1 MFGIGMPEMLLLL
14 AVALIVFGPKK
25 LPELA
30 KSLGRA
36 LGEFKRATSD
46 LKNTIETE
54 SGMDEVRN
62 TLDDVKKDVK
72 SQMDLTGNVP
82 GGTTPPQPNATSDH
96 KPDDQLDTAE
106 EGSATSSDDPLDKVK
121 SAFDDLNKEPEPSQT
136 APAADQDTE
145 HQDTPKK

>member
-46 LKNTIETE
+46 LKETIESETGINEVRDNFKDVAKEINTPAKMAGDLPDPAPTE
-54 SGMDEVRN
+54 SDDAAPAPAEDAAPDDPGAPMDR
-62 TLDDVKKDVK
+62 VKK
-72 SQMDLTGNVP
+72 
-82 GGTTPPQPNATSDH
+82 
-96 KPDDQLDTAE
+96 
-106 EGSATSSDDPLDKVK
+106 
-121 SAFDDLNKEPEPSQT
+121 AFDDLNAVPE
-136 APAADQDTE
+136 APAENAKTEETGTSDHTTRKPQD
-145 HQDTPKK
+145 DPNP